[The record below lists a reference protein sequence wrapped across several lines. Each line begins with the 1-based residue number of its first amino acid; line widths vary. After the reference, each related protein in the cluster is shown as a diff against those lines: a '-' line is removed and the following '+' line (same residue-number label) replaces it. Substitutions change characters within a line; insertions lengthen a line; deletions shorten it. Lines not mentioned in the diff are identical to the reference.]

1 MDNNNLILLDY
12 IKSYGFKPNEYYGI
26 LELFQPVKY
35 SISQYLGEYNQ
46 FLLSKFVTYREL
58 DSVGINGAYGYLDNN
73 GDILVP
79 KTLENDERFL
89 NNMVLSLYK
98 RHSYDIP
105 TINDF
110 ETIIGRIPFNL
121 DNETYQQL
129 IISLLNNREH
139 NQYFS
144 FCIDGDK
151 TDYTGKILLY
161 SNIVEQ
167 INNMLGKKLYTF
179 EHDTSQGKELCLI
192 KRDK

>member
-12 IKSYGFKPNEYYGI
+12 IKNYGFKPNEYYGI

-35 SISQYLGEYNQ
+35 SISQYLGGYNQ

-73 GDILVP
+73 GGIIVS

-129 IISLLNNREH
+129 IISLLYNREH

-144 FCIDGDK
+144 FCIDEDK

>member
-1 MDNNNLILLDY
+1 M
-12 IKSYGFKPNEYYGI
+12 
-26 LELFQPVKY
+26 V
-35 SISQYLGEYNQ
+35 
-46 FLLSKFVTYREL
+46 FV
-58 DSVGINGAYGYLDNN
+58 SAIINTTS

-98 RHSYDIP
+98 RHSYGIP

-144 FCIDGDK
+144 FCIDEDK